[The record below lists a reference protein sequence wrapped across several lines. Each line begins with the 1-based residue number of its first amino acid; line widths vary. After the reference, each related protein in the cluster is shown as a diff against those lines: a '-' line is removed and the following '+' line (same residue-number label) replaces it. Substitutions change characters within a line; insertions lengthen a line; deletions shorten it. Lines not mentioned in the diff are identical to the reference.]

1 MTFNAHPAI
10 LRTLIGT
17 LGALL
22 FASVCLGTA
31 VGPAQAISAA
41 PSISTLS
48 A

>member
-1 MTFNAHPAI
+1 MTFNAHPGI
-10 LRTLIGT
+10 LRTLIGA

-31 VGPAQAISAA
+31 VGPAQAVSGA
-41 PSISTLS
+41 PLISTLT